1 MNRHVFRKTIF
12 RILRAVLIIAVL
24 VIWAFPVIWL
34 VSGSFRPSQTI
45 IEGKFFEPFIPTL
58 EHYKEVFAKQNYIIY
73 TINSLLVA
81 SIATV
86 ISVSVGILAAYSVTR
101 FKTGGKVYSNWI
113 VFTRMAPPAILIIPF
128 YLMFKSVGLI
138 NTIWALVIANITF
151 NIPFVVWTMKGFFEA
166 LPEEIEESAM
176 IEGCTRV
183 ESLFRIV
190 IPVSRSGIL
199 TTSIFC
205 FLFVWN
211 EYLFGMTLAL
221 SEQSKTLPVAVG
233 NFITGYAINWGPL
246 FAAGSMILLP
256 ALIMV
261 IFLQSYIVDGLT
273 VGSIK

>member
-1 MNRHVFRKTIF
+1 MNTRILNKYAAQ
-12 RILRAVLIIAVL
+12 ILRALLIIIVL
-24 VIWAFPVIWL
+24 VIWAFPIIWL
-34 VSGSFRPSQTI
+34 IGGSFRPSQSI
-45 IEGKFFEPFIPTL
+45 IEGKFFEAFVPTL
-58 EHYKEVFAKQNYIIY
+58 EHYRDVMAKQNYIIY
-73 TINSLLVA
+73 TINSILVSCFTTIV
-81 SIATV
+81 SI
-86 ISVSVGILAAYSVTR
+86 SVGILAAYSITR

-128 YLMFKSVGLI
+128 YLMFKSVALI

-151 NIPFVVWTMKGFFEA
+151 NIPFVVWTMKGFFES

-205 FLFVWN
+205 FLFTWN

>member
-1 MNRHVFRKTIF
+1 MNKHAVKKKLAKVT
-12 RILRAVLIIAVL
+12 RAVLIIVVF
-24 VIWAFPVIWL
+24 VIWAFPILWL
-34 VSGSFRPSQTI
+34 ISGSFRPSQSI
-45 IEGKFFEPFIPTL
+45 IEGKFFESFVPTL
-58 EHYKEVFAKQNYIIY
+58 EHYKDVMRKQNYITY
-73 TINSLLVA
+73 TLNSMLVA
-81 SIATV
+81 CFATV
-86 ISVSVGILAAYSVTR
+86 VSVSVGILAAYSVTR

-128 YLMFKSVGLI
+128 YLMFKSIGLI

-199 TTSIFC
+199 TASIFC
-205 FLFVWN
+205 FLFTWN
-211 EYLFGMTLAL
+211 EYLFGTTLAL

-233 NFITGYAINWGPL
+233 NFITGYAINWGPF
-246 FAAGSMILLP
+246 FAAGSMIVLP
-256 ALIMV
+256 ALVMV